1 MLAIG
6 TSLMWGNGLTP
17 QNTFRHMVADWTYA
31 QTGRPVELTTYA
43 HSSAVVATANGSSHA
58 ENSAPWIGDLNN
70 PVPSVDDQIECSAH
84 TGNLSQADFI
94 LVEGCINDIGAESIV
109 YPWTTPKEIDDGAT
123 TYCEHEMSKEL
134 QKIDR
139 YFPKAIVVVV
149 GYYPLVTLQ
158 TPLLGFFG
166 VHSTRRAADY
176 ATKVR
181 TQKQPNAAPPPP
193 KHKGRREE
201 GNTITENSEE
211 FYQRSKES
219 LKKAVAAVA
228 GTSPR
233 FFFAQ
238 MPEGNFGGNQPTM
251 DPRFAYGAPD
261 THLWPISI
269 RFLWWGFFK
278 DDKYWFRQPL
288 CDVYDPLPELAHFV
302 CQTNPAFHPNVP
314 GSAVYA
320 TSIQAVVPSSVIDG
334 WKTH

>member
-1 MLAIG
+1 
-6 TSLMWGNGLTP
+6 MWGNGLKP
-17 QNTFRHMVADWTYA
+17 ENTFRHMVADWIYA

-84 TGNLSQADFI
+84 TGSLSQADFI

-109 YPWTTPKEIDDGAT
+109 YPWTTQQEIVDGST
-123 TYCEHEMSKEL
+123 KYCDGEMLKEL
-134 QKIDR
+134 KKIDG
-139 YFPKAIVVVV
+139 YFPKAVVVVV
-149 GYYPLVTLQ
+149 GYYPLVTLK

-166 VHSTRRAADY
+166 VHGTRRAADY

-181 TQKQPNAAPPPP
+181 ALKQPNAAPPPA
-193 KHKGRREE
+193 KHKARKVE
-201 GNTITENSEE
+201 GNDITNNSEE
-211 FYQRSKES
+211 FYQRSKED
-219 LKKAVAAVA
+219 LKKAVAAVN
-228 GTSPR
+228 GGNPR

-238 MPEGNFGGNQPTM
+238 MPEVNFNGGLTM
-251 DPRFAYGAPD
+251 DPSFAYGAPK

-269 RFLWWGFFK
+269 RFLWWGFMK

-302 CQTNPAFHPNVP
+302 CQTNPAFHPNRP

-320 TSIQAVVPSSVIDG
+320 TSIQAVVPSSVIDS
-334 WKTH
+334 WKAH